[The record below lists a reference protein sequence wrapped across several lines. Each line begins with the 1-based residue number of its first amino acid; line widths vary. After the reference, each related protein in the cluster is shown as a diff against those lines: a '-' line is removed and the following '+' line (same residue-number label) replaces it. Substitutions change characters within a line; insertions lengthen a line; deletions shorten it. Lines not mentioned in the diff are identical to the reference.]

1 MPKLGRRRLAREVVQ
16 LLNNRP
22 NRQHDII
29 QQLAGYLVDT
39 KQTKQLD
46 LLVQDIADELFV
58 QNGHLSADVTTA
70 QPMADADIRTALTTM
85 LTQNTGAKTVELHNK
100 TDKTIV
106 GGVLVRTSRHEL
118 DATVRS
124 QLKQIA
130 GGIK

>member
-1 MPKLGRRRLAREVVQ
+1 MANIGRRRLAREVVR

-22 NRQHDII
+22 NRQRDII

-58 QNGHLSADVTTA
+58 QNGHLSADVT
-70 QPMADADIRTALTTM
+70 MAHPTTDAEIRTALTNLLSQT
-85 LTQNTGAKTVELHNK
+85 TGAKTVELHNK

-106 GGVLVRTSRHEL
+106 GGMLVRTPRARL

>member
-1 MPKLGRRRLAREVVQ
+1 MANIGRRRLAREVVR

-58 QNGHLSADVTTA
+58 QNSHLSADVT
-70 QPMADADIRTALTTM
+70 MAHPTTDHDIRVALTEL
-85 LTQNTGAKTVELHNK
+85 LTKATGAKTVELHNK

-106 GGVLVRTSRHEL
+106 GGMLVRTPRHEL